1 MMYML
6 YVDTDIAYIKE
17 PFGANLTLD
26 KLDALDVIHKLLE
39 FYMTVD
45 NDELNNIIVEEKNNY
60 ENQFQSTSSKR
71 IPAKNI
77 QGFIYVFEASDNSY
91 KIGFSKNV
99 KRRLN
104 ELSSMHSYPLKLII
118 EKDFDNVVK
127 VEQFLHKKY
136 VNNRL
141 NGEWFRFTKEELSDV
156 IDTIEHLDRR
166 YLCNE

>member
-6 YVDTDIAYIKE
+6 FVDTDIAYIKE

-39 FYMTVD
+39 FYMTID
-45 NDELNNIIVEEKNNY
+45 NDELNNIIVEERNNY
-60 ENQFQSTSSKR
+60 EKQFQSASSKR

-77 QGFIYVFEASDNSY
+77 QGFIYVFESSDNSY

-104 ELSSMHSYPLKLII
+104 
-118 EKDFDNVVK
+118 
-127 VEQFLHKKY
+127 
-136 VNNRL
+136 
-141 NGEWFRFTKEELSDV
+141 GEWFKFTKEELSDV